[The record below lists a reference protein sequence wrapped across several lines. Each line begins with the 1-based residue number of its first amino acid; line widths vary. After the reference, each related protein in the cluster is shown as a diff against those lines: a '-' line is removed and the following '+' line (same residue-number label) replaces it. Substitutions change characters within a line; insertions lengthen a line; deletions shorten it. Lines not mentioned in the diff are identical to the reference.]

1 MFVRYYGYMTN
12 AEKSRNVLVAMAW
25 PYANGSLHLGHIAS
39 FVGAD
44 VLARYHRLKGGEVL
58 FVSGSDCYGTPI
70 ALEAVAQGVT
80 PESIAEKYHAEFC
93 DSLDTLSFSFDLYTK
108 TTTPEHQKVVQDIF
122 LTLHKAG
129 HIYTKTEKALY
140 SPALQRF
147 LPDRFV
153 EGACPYC
160 GFDGA
165 RGDQCDGCGKLLD
178 PLLLKHPR
186 INPKVLG
193 GKEVSD
199 QSLEVRESEQFYLKL
214 TAFQGML
221 EQWLGSVGDS
231 WRVNAAQFTKGFL
244 KQGLQDRAITR
255 DTDWGVPIPIDGYE
269 EKRIYVWFEAVLG
282 YLSAAQHCTQSRG
295 DADGWKQWFLSDDAA
310 HYYVHGK
317 DNVPFHSIILP
328 AILMGAGEYHLPDRL
343 FSSEYLTLEGE
354 QFSTSRGHA
363 VWVPD
368 FLKDFDAELLR
379 YYMLAQGPE
388 TADADF
394 RWAEFGQMVNGELIG
409 TFGNLVNR
417 ICAFTQKNFPDG
429 VSCDGDLD
437 DAAKQLLADV
447 EKGFSVVGAHIEAGQ
462 FRQGFREIL
471 KIAESANRFAHT
483 KEPWKH
489 LDDTKRVHTDA
500 SVLLHTILN
509 LALLVQPFLPKTSEA
524 IQGFFGADVVGSEPG
539 VSHALSAWRYLPL
552 PKTFVLQGVTP
563 LFTKIEDAV
572 IQKQVER
579 LAK

>member
-1 MFVRYYGYMTN
+1 M
-12 AEKSRNVLVAMAW
+12 LVAMAW

-44 VLARYHRLKGGEVL
+44 VLARYHRLKGDKVL

-70 ALEAVAQGVT
+70 ALEALAQGVT
-80 PESIAEKYHAEFC
+80 PESIAEKYHTEFC
-93 DSLDTLSFSFDLYTK
+93 GTFSDVSFSFDLYTK
-108 TTTPEHQKVVQDIF
+108 TTTPEHQKVVQYIF
-122 LTLHKAG
+122 STLHEKNY
-129 HIYTKTEKALY
+129 IYTKTEKALY

-153 EGACPYC
+153 EGTCPYC

-165 RGDQCDGCGKLLD
+165 RGDQCDECGKLLD
-178 PLLLKHPR
+178 PLLLKNPR
-186 INPKVLG
+186 INPKMLG
-193 GKEVSD
+193 GKDVSD
-199 QSLEVRESEQFYLKL
+199 HSLEVRESEQFYLKL

-221 EQWLGSVGDS
+221 ERWVDSVSDS
-231 WRVNAAQFTKGFL
+231 WRVQAAQFTKGFL
-244 KQGLQDRAITR
+244 KQGLHDRAITR

-269 EKRIYVWFEAVLG
+269 GKRIYVWFEAVLG
-282 YLSAAQHCTQSRG
+282 YLSAAMHHHPNPMAMHRRLNREST
-295 DADGWKQWFLSDDAA
+295 DNWEQWFFSDDAV

-328 AILMGAGEYHLPDRL
+328 AMLMGASRRREYHLPDRI

-429 VSCDGDLD
+429 VSCDGTLD
-437 DAAKQLLADV
+437 DSAKQLLADT

-471 KIAESANRFAHT
+471 KIAESANRFAHDT
-483 KEPWKH
+483 EPWKH
-489 LDDTKRVHTDA
+489 LDDTKRVHTDV
-500 SVLLHTILN
+500 SVLLHTIHN
-509 LALLVQPFLPKTSEA
+509 LALLAQPFLPKTSEA
-524 IQGFFGADVVGSEPG
+524 IQGFFDTNPVRSESG
-539 VSHALSAWRYLPL
+539 VFHTTPAWQYRTLL
-552 PKTFVLQGVTP
+552 QSFVLQGVQP
-563 LFTKIEDAV
+563 LFAKIEDAA
-572 IQKQVER
+572 IQAQIEK